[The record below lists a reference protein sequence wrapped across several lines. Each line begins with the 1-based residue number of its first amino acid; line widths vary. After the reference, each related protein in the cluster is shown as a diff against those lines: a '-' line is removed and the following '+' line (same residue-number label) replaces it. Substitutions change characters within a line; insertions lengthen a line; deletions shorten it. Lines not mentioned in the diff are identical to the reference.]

1 MWEGLQSI
9 LTYIHA
15 YEPCMK
21 GDPKTRLSLF
31 KIRAF
36 YYCTIPETKIASEKM
51 VGRLLSFW
59 DIIFSRAMNKITD
72 FNVGA
77 GFELFPLAPFPM
89 SERSCLV

>member
-1 MWEGLQSI
+1 
-9 LTYIHA
+9 
-15 YEPCMK
+15 MK

-36 YYCTIPETKIASEKM
+36 YYCTLSETNIAPEKM

-59 DIIFSRAMNKITD
+59 DIIFSRAMNKFTD
-72 FNVGA
+72 FKVGA
-77 GFELFPLAPFPM
+77 GSDLFPLAPFPM